1 MKKDSAK
8 SHFVSNLFLA
18 KKKDGGNRPIIIFKN
33 LNHYISHHHFKMKS
47 LQSLRDILKQGD
59 LMCKLDL
66 KDGKAEEI
74 CEILQGGGSI
84 SILCLCFGLAPVFSA
99 FAKLLKIPIVCLRR
113 VGTLI
118 IIYLD
123 DMLLIERTVENVQ
136 MYLDIVTVLLQK
148 LGFVI
153 NLKTSMM
160 TPSHE
165 MKFLGMVINSKEMI
179 ISLSEEKLQKWK
191 LYCLDLYQSPQ
202 VSYLQLTKG
211 LGHLTLT
218 IQAVLSARLNY
229 RFLQQQQIQDLKEKQ
244 SYLAN
249 TTSKQKLLWW
259 IKILDIFKRT
269 SFL

>member
-1 MKKDSAK
+1 MRKDSTK

-47 LQSLRDILKQGD
+47 LQSLRDTLKQGD

-66 KDGKAEEI
+66 KDGRAEEI

-99 FAKLLKIPIVCLRR
+99 FTKLLKIPIVR

-153 NLKTSMM
+153 NLKTSMI

-165 MKFLGMVINSKEMI
+165 MKFLGMVINFKEMI

-191 LYCLDLYQSPQ
+191 LYCLDSYQSPQ
-202 VSYLQLTKG
+202 VSYLQLTEG
-211 LGHLTLT
+211 L
-218 IQAVLSARLNY
+218 
-229 RFLQQQQIQDLKEKQ
+229 
-244 SYLAN
+244 
-249 TTSKQKLLWW
+249 
-259 IKILDIFKRT
+259 
-269 SFL
+269 

>member
-1 MKKDSAK
+1 
-8 SHFVSNLFLA
+8 
-18 KKKDGGNRPIIIFKN
+18 
-33 LNHYISHHHFKMKS
+33 
-47 LQSLRDILKQGD
+47 
-59 LMCKLDL
+59 MCKLDL
-66 KDGKAEEI
+66 KDGRAEEI

-99 FAKLLKIPIVCLRR
+99 FTKLLKIPIVCLRR

-123 DMLLIERTVENVQ
+123 DMLLIERTVDNVQ

-153 NLKTSMM
+153 NLKISMM

-249 TTSKQKLLWW
+249 ITSKQKLLWW